1 MGCSNNIISEFN
13 LKHNINIKKYT
24 NGIKSILELN
34 GKYVN
39 NKIPGYLL
47 TCDGHGFFHIWNS
60 NFDEVLESI
69 RAHLKTI
76 TDIFWINDEIFLSA
90 STEGIVR
97 LWNINE
103 KKKID
108 FYSEFKLNIQLF
120 GIKMLYKNDN
130 ENFAVLYKN
139 GIKIYSLNI
148 KKKTFDEVNNL
159 TIKNEI
165 NIKTNNNKIIYNNV
179 IECLPKKKIAFSNI
193 YTISIWDY
201 DNKDNNNNLIT
212 LEGHTK
218 SVTSLLLLKDEKL
231 LSGSEDKK
239 IYLWNIEKKYVLK
252 ELNGHKGA
260 VLSMYQINEGNLIS
274 GDQYCLIYIWS
285 LDLNGIIQKIVAQG
299 SIIKIEQLK
308 NRDLVTY
315 SSDNEIKIWGYID

>member
-1 MGCSNNIISEFN
+1 
-13 LKHNINIKKYT
+13 
-24 NGIKSILELN
+24 
-34 GKYVN
+34 
-39 NKIPGYLL
+39 
-47 TCDGHGFFHIWNS
+47 
-60 NFDEVLESI
+60 
-69 RAHLKTI
+69 
-76 TDIFWINDEIFLSA
+76 
-90 STEGIVR
+90 
-97 LWNINE
+97 
-103 KKKID
+103 
-108 FYSEFKLNIQLF
+108 
-120 GIKMLYKNDN
+120 MLYKNDN

-179 IECLPKKKIAFSNI
+179 MECLPKKKIAFSNI

-239 IYLWNIEKKYVLK
+239 IYLWNIEKKFVLK

-285 LDLNGIIQKIVAQG
+285 LDLNEIIQKIVAQG

>member
-24 NGIKSILELN
+24 HGIKSILELN

-47 TCDGHGFFHIWNS
+47 TSDGHGFFHIWNS

-76 TDIFWINDEIFLSA
+76 TDIFWINDNIFLSA
-90 STEGIVR
+90 STEGIIR

-148 KKKTFDEVNNL
+148 KKKL
-159 TIKNEI
+159 LMKL
-165 NIKTNNNKIIYNNV
+165 II
-179 IECLPKKKIAFSNI
+179 
-193 YTISIWDY
+193 
-201 DNKDNNNNLIT
+201 
-212 LEGHTK
+212 
-218 SVTSLLLLKDEKL
+218 
-231 LSGSEDKK
+231 
-239 IYLWNIEKKYVLK
+239 
-252 ELNGHKGA
+252 
-260 VLSMYQINEGNLIS
+260 
-274 GDQYCLIYIWS
+274 
-285 LDLNGIIQKIVAQG
+285 
-299 SIIKIEQLK
+299 
-308 NRDLVTY
+308 
-315 SSDNEIKIWGYID
+315 